1 MLSASPRRPFPPS
14 RGQSSTTLAIRKQGL
29 LEKASGPTRRAT
41 QRLRDKDQGRH
52 SPAGISSVTS
62 AEQGRSPHAGSTAR
76 ERSAT
81 RPHEKTK
88 SPAGRTPRQP
98 TTTGKRRQQPS
109 HTSLGRPVPSRSKEA
124 KGELRD
130 EQKREAKVLEQ
141 EYMQAL
147 RGAHTCNL
155 NEIRVD

>member
-1 MLSASPRRPFPPS
+1 M
-14 RGQSSTTLAIRKQGL
+14 
-29 LEKASGPTRRAT
+29 
-41 QRLRDKDQGRH
+41 
-52 SPAGISSVTS
+52 
-62 AEQGRSPHAGSTAR
+62 
-76 ERSAT
+76 
-81 RPHEKTK
+81 
-88 SPAGRTPRQP
+88 
-98 TTTGKRRQQPS
+98 
-109 HTSLGRPVPSRSKEA
+109 PSRSKEA